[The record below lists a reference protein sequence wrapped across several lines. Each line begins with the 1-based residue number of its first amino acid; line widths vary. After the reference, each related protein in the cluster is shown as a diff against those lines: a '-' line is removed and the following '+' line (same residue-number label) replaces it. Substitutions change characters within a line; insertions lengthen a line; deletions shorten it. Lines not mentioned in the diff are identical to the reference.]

1 MNGDDLWKA
10 RVFLIFIIFIIFLG
24 LAFIG
29 LITTPSSILR
39 RNVWSY
45 FIPPARGD
53 ILDKSGRNC
62 ATDLLFY
69 VAYLDV
75 NYLKKHLDSHL
86 ETSLLDLLRNFNLH
100 LKIDDVL
107 KRKIVKLGESEER
120 DDILRKIPIDLF
132 PYVNISLEYR
142 RSKVNEFGVG
152 VIIGAVVNGKGKY
165 GVEGYFDD
173 ILRGKKRGKLKVKIY
188 GTLRIQPK
196 VVEYVP
202 PVNGKDVRMA
212 IDLDL
217 QRAIYK
223 ELLNHVKKHKATC
236 GHVIVMESK
245 TGKIRAMVTTS
256 NWNDIVMGYIEP
268 GSSIKPV
275 VYSIALETES
285 VSPDMTHNCAGWI
298 KPVENLKYVIRDV
311 EAHGLVNLEEG
322 IVKSCNSMTV
332 MVSKAIRDHIGEEGF
347 YQWLRK
353 FGFGRKTGIE
363 LDGEIKGVLREPS
376 KWSVIDF
383 AEIAIGQ
390 GIGVTPIQLI
400 SALNVF
406 ANDGYYV
413 KPTILE
419 DSKVEKRLVVS
430 SKTAQF
436 IKNAMKKVVEEGTG
450 RMARVQGISI
460 AGKTGTAQKAV
471 EGRYTNHYHS
481 IFVGFFPSEDPKYT
495 ILVHIDDP
503 KDKYLGGEVAAPLFS
518 KIVKVL
524 TSKKIYKI
532 KITKGVMPDLRGLSL
547 KDALL
552 ILKSMGVADVKYKGE
567 GVIVDQSPPPGS
579 FEIKEVELILQPK

>member
-10 RVFLIFIIFIIFLG
+10 RIFFIFIIFIIFLG

-45 FIPPARGD
+45 SIPPARGS
-53 ILDKSGRNC
+53 ILDESGRNC
-62 ATDLLFY
+62 ATDILFY
-69 VAYLDV
+69 TAYLDV
-75 NYLKKHLDSHL
+75 SYLKKHLTSHL
-86 ETSLLDLLRNFNLH
+86 RTALSDLLKNFNLS
-100 LKIDDVL
+100 KSVDDVL

-120 DDILRKIPIDLF
+120 DDILRKIPVDLF
-132 PYVNISLEYR
+132 PFVNIALEYK

-152 VIIGAVVNGKGKY
+152 AIVGAVVDGKGRY

-173 ILRGKKRGKLKVKIY
+173 VLRGKKEGKLRIKVY
-188 GTLRIQPK
+188 GTFRIQPK
-196 VVEYVP
+196 VMEYIP
-202 PVNGKDVRMA
+202 PVNGKDVKIS

-217 QRAIYK
+217 QREVYK
-223 ELLNHVKKHKATC
+223 ELLNHVKKHNAAC

-256 NWNDIVMGYIEP
+256 TWNDMIMGYIEP

-275 VYSIALETES
+275 VYAIALETKS
-285 VSPDMTHNCAGWI
+285 ITPDMTHNCVGWI

-311 EAHGLVNLEEG
+311 EAHGLVDVEKG

-332 MVSKAIRDHIGEEGF
+332 MVSRAIRNHIGEDGF
-347 YQWLRK
+347 YQWLKK
-353 FGFGRKTGIE
+353 FGFGKKTGIE
-363 LDGEIKGVLREPS
+363 LDGEISGVLREPS

-400 SALNVF
+400 GALNVF

-419 DSKVEKRLVVS
+419 NSEVERRLVIS
-430 SKTAQF
+430 SKTARF

-481 IFVGFFPSEDPKYT
+481 IFVGFFPSDDPKYT

-503 KDKYLGGEVAAPLFS
+503 KDEYLGGEVAAPLFS
-518 KIVKVL
+518 KIVKIL
-524 TSKKIYKI
+524 TFKKTCKI

-552 ILKSMGVADVKYKGE
+552 ILKSMGVTNIEYKGE

-579 FEIKEVELILQPK
+579 FEIKEVKLILQPK

>member
-10 RVFLIFIIFIIFLG
+10 RVFFIFIIFTIFLG

-45 FIPPARGD
+45 FIPPTRGD

-75 NYLKKHLDSHL
+75 NYLKKHLDPRL

-107 KRKIVKLGESEER
+107 NRKIVKLGESEER

-142 RSKVNEFGVG
+142 RSKINEFGVG
-152 VIIGAVVNGKGKY
+152 VIVGSVVNGKGKY

-188 GTLRIQPK
+188 GTLKIQPE

-202 PVNGKDVRMA
+202 PVNGKDVRIA

-223 ELLNHVKKHKATC
+223 ELLDHVRKHRATC

-285 VSPDMTHNCAGWI
+285 VSPDMTHNCVGWI

-332 MVSKAIRDHIGEEGF
+332 MVSRAIKDHIGEEGF

-363 LDGEIKGVLREPS
+363 LDGEIEGVLREPS
-376 KWSVIDF
+376 EWSVIDF

-413 KPTILE
+413 KPT
-419 DSKVEKRLVVS
+419 
-430 SKTAQF
+430 
-436 IKNAMKKVVEEGTG
+436 
-450 RMARVQGISI
+450 
-460 AGKTGTAQKAV
+460 
-471 EGRYTNHYHS
+471 
-481 IFVGFFPSEDPKYT
+481 
-495 ILVHIDDP
+495 
-503 KDKYLGGEVAAPLFS
+503 
-518 KIVKVL
+518 
-524 TSKKIYKI
+524 
-532 KITKGVMPDLRGLSL
+532 
-547 KDALL
+547 
-552 ILKSMGVADVKYKGE
+552 
-567 GVIVDQSPPPGS
+567 
-579 FEIKEVELILQPK
+579 

>member
-10 RVFLIFIIFIIFLG
+10 RVFFIFIIFTIFLG

-45 FIPPARGD
+45 FIPPTRGN

-75 NYLKKHLDSHL
+75 NYLKKHLDPRL

-107 KRKIVKLGESEER
+107 NRKIVKLGESEER

-142 RSKVNEFGVG
+142 RSKINEFGVG
-152 VIIGAVVNGKGKY
+152 VIVGSVVNGKGKY

-188 GTLRIQPK
+188 GTLKIQPE

-202 PVNGKDVRMA
+202 PVNGKDVRIA

-223 ELLNHVKKHKATC
+223 ELLDHVRKHRATC

-285 VSPDMTHNCAGWI
+285 VSPDMTYNCVGWI

-332 MVSKAIRDHIGEEGF
+332 MVSRAIKDHIGEEGF

-363 LDGEIKGVLREPS
+363 LDGEIEGVLREPS
-376 KWSVIDF
+376 EWSVIDF

-419 DSKVEKRLVVS
+419 DSKVEKRPVVS

-471 EGRYTNHYHS
+471 EGKYTNHYHS
-481 IFVGFFPSEDPKYT
+481 IFVGFFPSDDPKYT

-503 KDKYLGGEVAAPLFS
+503 KGEYLGGEVAAPLFS
-518 KIVKVL
+518 KIVRVL

-579 FEIKEVELILQPK
+579 FEIKEVELTLQPK

>member
-10 RVFLIFIIFIIFLG
+10 RVFFIFIIFTIFLG

-45 FIPPARGD
+45 FIPPTRGD

-75 NYLKKHLDSHL
+75 NYLKEHLDPRL

-107 KRKIVKLGESEER
+107 NRKIVKLGESEER

-142 RSKVNEFGVG
+142 RSKINEFGVG
-152 VIIGAVVNGKGKY
+152 VIVGSVVNGKGKY

-188 GTLRIQPK
+188 GTLKIQPE

-202 PVNGKDVRMA
+202 PVNGKDVRIA

-223 ELLNHVKKHKATC
+223 ELLDHVRKHRATC

-332 MVSKAIRDHIGEEGF
+332 MVSRAIRDHIGEEGF

-363 LDGEIKGVLREPS
+363 LDGEIEGVLREPS
-376 KWSVIDF
+376 EWSVIDF

-419 DSKVEKRLVVS
+419 DSKVEKRPVVS

-471 EGRYTNHYHS
+471 EGKYTNHYHS
-481 IFVGFFPSEDPKYT
+481 IFVGFFPSDDPKYT

-503 KDKYLGGEVAAPLFS
+503 KGEYLGGEVAAPLFS
-518 KIVKVL
+518 KIVRVL

-579 FEIKEVELILQPK
+579 FEIKEVELTLQPK